1 MAEDEKIYANF
12 TVKKVQDKERED
24 KIEKLKA
31 DFSIEQISKLLSFA
45 SLDDMTAAEMNKALQ
60 RELKAMDMA
69 ERASLGKKKAAY
81 EELEERT
88 KKDGTTEKVPTG
100 KCAENSNYYSKLDDF
115 ENLYRK
121 TYDEYERQI
130 AEIESREIPDAEKE
144 ALKSELLTNNPDFR
158 DVKNRADEL
167 NTLSDQENRRYQIFE
182 ALERLPEKA
191 QESLLQFYK
200 DCQKPEVKANPILEH
215 AFEDTLADYL
225 ATEPFWPHKN
235 KDGKDINRHDFT
247 LIDRRDKDGNPIHK
261 VAHSVY
267 NLNDTGLDVNIV
279 GGKLG
284 FTHGKPQ
291 LTEEQV
297 RALSEYCYYNG
308 FEITDYQKLA
318 EMDVLSKDGKS
329 VGKVNEEMQR
339 HFEELRTGQEVERV
353 TAVRDD
359 QPLPNATFS
368 DMLPKLKS
376 IDPSRA
382 TMLPASEKCIAKMG
396 FSNPN
401 LRRITYGGNSTIISV
416 YGNENDILVDG
427 KLDKNGKRQHTKK
440 FAVELSHTYPP
451 SARFYFE
458 YGMKI
463 NADLVRVA
471 FDAFKAGGSQ
481 YFVVDNV
488 LLSGGKEMGGSIM
501 KASVKTGLV
510 PVLKDGPKGQGGDVG
525 PADLTTVLEE
535 LPKEPG
541 FTAKEKVEYQMRWY
555 DQLEKYMKGNPQKAY
570 SLGTLAEKFKYGARF
585 GMLTNSYMLAM
596 EKHITAGMNG
606 ELDGKQWDTVDEI
619 AVTKAMNTI
628 LQEISQGKLNGKQY
642 NPIDDKNEE
651 KLIQA
656 LEEYRKAERAK
667 SEKLVMDAYGKE
679 LKEGADFK
687 EDGQFKKITDQ
698 FLRSEKAALKATC
711 DDIKSY
717 GVEVSP
723 HIISAKRNYIPP
735 REQKETSRSQKRI
748 NDSGVIPTP
757 QRPNGRSGGR

>member
-31 DFSIEQISKLLSFA
+31 DFSLEQLSKMLSFT
-45 SLDDMTAAEMNKALQ
+45 SIDDLTADKMKEALQ
-60 RELKAMDMA
+60 RELKAMDTA
-69 ERASLGKKKAAY
+69 EKAPRGKKQAAY
-81 EELEERT
+81 EELEKRT
-88 KKDGTTEKVPTG
+88 NKDGSTEELPTG
-100 KCAENSNYYSKLDDF
+100 QCAENSKYYDKLDYF
-115 ENLYRK
+115 ENVCRK
-121 TYDEYERQI
+121 TYDEYERQV
-130 AEIESREIPDAEKE
+130 AEIESKQIPDTEKE
-144 ALKSELLTNNPDFR
+144 SLKSELLINNPDFR
-158 DVKNRADEL
+158 DAKKKADEL
-167 NTLSDQENRRYQIFE
+167 NKLSAQENQRYQIFD
-182 ALERLPEKA
+182 AMERLSGKGM
-191 QESLLQFYK
+191 ESLLQYYK

-225 ATEPFWPHKN
+225 ATESFWPQKN

-247 LIDRRDKDGNPIHK
+247 LIDRRDKDGNPIRK

-318 EMDVLSKDGKS
+318 EMDVLGKDGKS

-339 HFEELRTGQEVERV
+339 HFEELRTGQKVERV

-382 TMLPASEKCIAKMG
+382 TMLPASEKCIEKMG

-401 LRRITYGGNSTIISV
+401 LRRITYGWNSTIISV

-481 YFVVDNV
+481 YFLVDNV
-488 LLSGGKEMGGSIM
+488 LLSGGKEMGGAIM

-510 PVLKDGPKGQGGDVG
+510 PVLKDGPNGQGGDVG

-555 DQLEKYMKGNPQKAY
+555 DQLEKYMKGNPKKAY

-748 NDSGVIPTP
+748 TDSGVIPTP